1 MALKTFV
8 DNVCWQV
15 VERHLLRELLLIFCP
30 ETVAS
35 FEDGDLKRI
44 AAELPGNIKKRKSL
58 QELYKNLR
66 DSL

>member
-1 MALKTFV
+1 
-8 DNVCWQV
+8 V
-15 VERHLLRELLLIFCP
+15 VEHHLLRELLSIFCP

-35 FEDGDLKRI
+35 FKDEDLKRI
-44 AAELPGNIKKRKSL
+44 AAKLPENIKKRKSL